1 MSSRGKV
8 NIYERPD
15 LTSKIIATLKYNDC
29 IIINDT
35 LKKEQHNSENWLDVY
50 NRAHIEK
57 GFILNKN
64 LAEKPTYHLPVK

>member
-1 MSSRGKV
+1 M
-8 NIYERPD
+8 
-15 LTSKIIATLKYNDC
+15 KYNDW

-50 NRAHIEK
+50 DRAHIEK